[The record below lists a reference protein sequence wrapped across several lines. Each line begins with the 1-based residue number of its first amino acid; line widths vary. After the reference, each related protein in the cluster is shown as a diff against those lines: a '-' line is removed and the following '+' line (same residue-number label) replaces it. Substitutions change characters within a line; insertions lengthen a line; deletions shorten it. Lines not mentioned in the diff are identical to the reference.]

1 MARNARSISPELQA
15 ANDAFGRAFCTWRTQ
30 NGLSQQDPHNWSR
43 DVKPKGFVYN
53 SQLAYLESGNLD
65 PKAQFWLSL
74 AVFNNEISTQ
84 GKKGFRYVVKES
96 TRERLQNAAPF
107 LNNKNEVATAGDF
120 FEMYCGLQPVNSL
133 YVQKPKE
140 PLTDEFCNQYGK
152 TLEKAFNE
160 IAREHVLS
168 NKDAWEKLKA
178 TNGFPQSEEYL
189 HVCQDLLRGEHDLTK
204 EETVAIAGEHKR
216 CPCKDALTE
225 LAGHPIDYLEEASEE
240 LFEKL

>member
-1 MARNARSISPELQA
+1 MARNSRNISSELQA
-15 ANDAFGRAFCTWRTQ
+15 ANDAFGRAFATWRKQ

-96 TRERLQNAAPF
+96 TRERLQKAAPF

-120 FEMYCGLQPVNSL
+120 FEMFIGQKTINSL
-133 YVQKPKE
+133 YIQKPKE
-140 PLTDEFCNQYGK
+140 PLTEEFCNQYGK
-152 TLEKAFNE
+152 TLEKAFND
-160 IAREHVLS
+160 IARELMLS
-168 NKDAWEKLKA
+168 KKEAWEGLKE
-178 TNGFPQSEEYL
+178 TTDFPQSEEYL

-204 EETVAIAGEHKR
+204 EETLAIAGEHKR
-216 CPCKDALTE
+216 CPCKDGLTE